1 MGNNSVLLIQK
12 GQTIKGNMKTKI
24 DDLDRAIHTCLR
36 EDARMSSSEIARQL
50 GYVSARAVRNRI
62 DRLVGRGFIAIN
74 AAAVPERL
82 GFPINADIF
91 IEAEPGK
98 IQEVADQL
106 CSLEQVS
113 YVALST
119 GETDIS
125 ASVIAIDMHD
135 LQTFITEKLHTISGV
150 RKTRSYVLTKVLKQT
165 CDLPL
170 PTKLPEV

>member
-1 MGNNSVLLIQK
+1 
-12 GQTIKGNMKTKI
+12 MKTKI
-24 DDLDRAIHTCLR
+24 DDLDRAIHECLR
-36 EDARMSSSEIARQL
+36 EDARMSSSEIARKL

-62 DRLVGRGFIAIN
+62 DRLIERGFIAIN

-98 IQEVADQL
+98 VQEVAEHL

-119 GETDIS
+119 GEADIS

-135 LQTFITEKLHTISGV
+135 LQTFITEKLHSISGV

-170 PTKLPEV
+170 PTMLPEV